1 MIAKCYIMF
10 YYYEKEGEILA
21 SDRGDLPWPKAEPAP
36 GAPIWYLI
44 EGDPVLG
51 RGSFRVSHPGQLKAP
66 HGLEVLDASRLPD
79 VPLDATL
86 SAALEAGRL
95 TASARGCRRK
105 GSPIAAGSQLL
116 VWSDV
121 VLHEYRGRWTVQE
134 AAVDREFRGMREDL
148 EKFSLGCY
156 FAEVTEL
163 LVVEGLPCPELL
175 SLLLNSLHALD
186 RLDRPLGLVK
196 AAFELRAMCLAGYEP
211 LLDACAV
218 CGCPTPEEPRF
229 HLREGVLHCVGCRGS
244 VGEGISLPLSSGS
257 LAAMRHIVY
266 GDPKRLFSFHL
277 DGAGLETLAGVAE
290 AYLLTQLERGFR
302 TLDFYK
308 GVCAMPSK

>member
-1 MIAKCYIMF
+1 M
-10 YYYEKEGEILA
+10 
-21 SDRGDLPWPKAEPAP
+21 
-36 GAPIWYLI
+36 
-44 EGDPVLG
+44 
-51 RGSFRVSHPGQLKAP
+51 
-66 HGLEVLDASRLPD
+66 
-79 VPLDATL
+79 
-86 SAALEAGRL
+86 
-95 TASARGCRRK
+95 
-105 GSPIAAGSQLL
+105 
-116 VWSDV
+116 
-121 VLHEYRGRWTVQE
+121 
-134 AAVDREFRGMREDL
+134 
-148 EKFSLGCY
+148 
-156 FAEVTEL
+156 
-163 LVVEGLPCPELL
+163 EGLPCPELL
-175 SLLLNSLHALD
+175 SLLLNSIHVLD
-186 RLDRPLGLVK
+186 QLDRPLGLVK

-308 GVCAMPSK
+308 SLTLTTPDRS